1 MGFVRT
7 KFLALNTIS
16 KRVYLVL
23 MSKAFLD
30 KDENLFLYVVDT
42 FRSSASISMGKIE
55 HPVTKKIDINLD
67 QAKYYLDILSMLQ
80 KKTKNNLTEYEEQ
93 MLINIVSELKMNF
106 IEVKQSINNVNGTS
120 LSMKKNKKK

>member
-1 MGFVRT
+1 
-7 KFLALNTIS
+7 
-16 KRVYLVL
+16 

-30 KDENLFLYVVDT
+30 KDENLFSYVVDT

-67 QAKYYLDILSMLQ
+67 QAEYYLDILSMLQ

-106 IEVKQSINNVNGTS
+106 IELKQSINNAGT
-120 LSMKKNKKK
+120 LNSMGKNKKK